1 MELNFYKIPKELEK
15 FPKER
20 VKDIDFKKVHF
31 SMGIFLVFVRKV
43 KGSCKYLY
51 QPKTLG

>member
-31 SMGIFLVFVRKV
+31 SMGI